1 MENNRGG
8 WGSNIGFLMAAI
20 GSAVGLGNIWGF
32 PYKMGRS
39 GGFTFLIIYLLL
51 AVFVGF
57 VIMIG
62 ELALGR
68 RTGTGPIGAYH
79 AVSSRFKWIGWL
91 AVFSPFIIMSF
102 YSVLGGYCIEYMSL
116 NLSNL
121 AFRAAPIS
129 GEDLFSS
136 MLTNP
141 WGCVVFTVLFL
152 VICYLINRGGISGGI
167 EKFNTVGMPALFFML
182 VIIIIKSLSMEGA
195 IEGLKFMFVPGYAV
209 AGGFIETTPSIG
221 TVLATAGGQMFFSLS
236 LAMGAMITYGSYLS
250 KQENLVKNS
259 AIIVIADTI
268 VATMAGIAVIP
279 AAVAH
284 GIQQGIP
291 VGEIALG
298 GPSLLF
304 VTLQNVFNSMG
315 DIGALFGTLFYLL
328 VLIAAISSAISLVEV
343 VATFFIDRAAQKGRT
358 ANRGRVVLYVCL
370 AILVEAALVAFDGLG
385 SNGVWVPGQSLGIA
399 GWNDCWLDFMDMLS
413 EGLAMPLGALLMG
426 IMVGWE
432 IGPDSTLDE
441 VHSGCGRGIDGFF
454 RISIKFLVPLGMV
467 LVLSGQ
473 NSEFFGADAATIGY
487 GLGIGICA
495 VGLIA
500 ALTSPKRR
508 ELKK

>member
-1 MENNRGG
+1 MIYGLIFVVLTMVIVMGG
-8 WGSNIGFLMAAI
+8 VA
-20 GSAVGLGNIWGF
+20 
-32 PYKMGRS
+32 
-39 GGFTFLIIYLLL
+39 
-51 AVFVGF
+51 
-57 VIMIG
+57 
-62 ELALGR
+62 
-68 RTGTGPIGAYH
+68 
-79 AVSSRFKWIGWL
+79 
-91 AVFSPFIIMSF
+91 
-102 YSVLGGYCIEYMSL
+102 
-116 NLSNL
+116 
-121 AFRAAPIS
+121 
-129 GEDLFSS
+129 
-136 MLTNP
+136 
-141 WGCVVFTVLFL
+141 
-152 VICYLINRGGISGGI
+152 GGI
-167 EKFNTVGMPALFFML
+167 EKFCGIGMPALFFML
-182 VIIIIKSLSMEGA
+182 LICIVRACTLPGA
-195 IEGLKFMFVPGYAV
+195 VDGLKYMFVPGWAV
-209 AGGFIETTPSIG
+209 ANGVIEKAPSIFE
-221 TVLATAGGQMFFSLS
+221 VISTAGGQMFFSLS
-236 LAMGAMITYGSYLS
+236 IGMGAMITYGSYLS

-473 NSEFFGADAATIGY
+473 ISEFFGADAATIGY